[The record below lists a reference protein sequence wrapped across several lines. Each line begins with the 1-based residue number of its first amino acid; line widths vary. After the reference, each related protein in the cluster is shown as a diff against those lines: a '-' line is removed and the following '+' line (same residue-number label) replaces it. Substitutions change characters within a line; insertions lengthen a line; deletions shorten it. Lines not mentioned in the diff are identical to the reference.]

1 MSRRRS
7 LPFSPEPVA
16 DEAPAEAGSQPA
28 AQQQV
33 LITVSTETFG
43 ARAILPCFDLPAY
56 KANFSFTLSHPVGA
70 VALANT
76 AASSTGPSPLGEG
89 LQETQVGCTGFSPSE
104 NLQETRGHL
113 CSLIHAR

>member
-7 LPFSPEPVA
+7 LPFSLEPTA
-16 DEAPAEAGSQPA
+16 DEAPAEAGRQPA
-28 AQQQV
+28 AEQQV

-76 AASSTGPSPLGEG
+76 AAVGTGPSSLGAD
-89 LQETQVGCTGFSPSE
+89 LQESQVRCAGFSP
-104 NLQETRGHL
+104 
-113 CSLIHAR
+113 

>member
-1 MSRRRS
+1 M
-7 LPFSPEPVA
+7 
-16 DEAPAEAGSQPA
+16 
-28 AQQQV
+28 

-76 AASSTGPSPLGEG
+76 AAGSTGPSSLGAG
-89 LQETQVGCTGFSPSE
+89 LQETQVGCTGLSP
-104 NLQETRGHL
+104 
-113 CSLIHAR
+113 

>member
-1 MSRRRS
+1 MMSWRRS

-28 AQQQV
+28 AQRQV

-76 AASSTGPSPLGEG
+76 AASSTAMGCLLCLSQALPEAREGWRPL
-89 LQETQVGCTGFSPSE
+89 L
-104 NLQETRGHL
+104 HL
-113 CSLIHAR
+113 CLC

>member
-7 LPFSPEPVA
+7 LPFSLEPTT
-16 DEAPAEAGSQPA
+16 DEAPAEASQPVA
-28 AQQQV
+28 EQQV

-56 KANFSFTLSHPVGA
+56 KANFSFALTHPVGA

-76 AASSTGPSPLGEG
+76 AAGSIRPSSLGAG
-89 LQETQVGCTGFSPSE
+89 LQETQVGCTGFSP
-104 NLQETRGHL
+104 
-113 CSLIHAR
+113 